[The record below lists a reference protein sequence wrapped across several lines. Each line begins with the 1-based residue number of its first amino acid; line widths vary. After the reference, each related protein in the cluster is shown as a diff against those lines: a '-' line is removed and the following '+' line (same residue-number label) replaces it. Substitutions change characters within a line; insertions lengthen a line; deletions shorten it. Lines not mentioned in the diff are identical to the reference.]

1 MRKSQGAE
9 VPGSILNKPRSVGTL
24 FDEIVMKHMCQ
35 GRSRR
40 EERIRAHKG
49 SYHGNPRPESG
60 VVTFLVAEAQARDF
74 RARSAMSLQRAS
86 LLGSPVRPFV
96 DTVPRP

>member
-1 MRKSQGAE
+1 MQKSQAPSLINPE
-9 VPGSILNKPRSVGTL
+9 VW
-24 FDEIVMKHMCQ
+24 FDEIVMKHMRQ

-49 SYHGNPRPESG
+49 SYHGDPRPERG
-60 VVTFLVAEAQARDF
+60 FVTFLVAEAQARDF